1 MVFCWCALALLTLAP
16 VVTGNNAGVKV
27 RLTQRGLDYAVSPI
41 IKQVLLNMEIPD
53 QEGTGRLKYIAKGL
67 KIYNLENF
75 KLVQT
80 FVRGT
85 GVRIEVSANIY
96 MSGNVT
102 VDRRV
107 HTFGPSNL
115 TVDTLSISAFVA
127 VKRDE
132 HPTFKINECTAN
144 IGRLDVDLQNGCCV
158 DSCVKGIISCSN
170 WGLRWYIA
178 RKICPL
184 LENYLDNLNTQ
195 LATMNA
201 TINEYAA
208 IDYSL
213 RSVDI
218 TDTSIELGLKGIFYN
233 TPRTQEPRFPST
245 AVSCTS
251 LNSKMFCV
259 AISAFTINSAFSVF
273 HNTGV
278 FNITI
283 TDDMIPSVSP
293 IRLSTTTFG
302 AFVPQISEKYPD
314 LKLELEV
321 KTVKEPDIQFEPN
334 NVILKIFSTVTA
346 VQSGNRLTQLFIL
359 NLESSASVQVSV
371 REDKLVLALNL
382 EKIDVSM
389 NTKTFKFTN
398 LSFLNMAI
406 KDILF
411 PIIKAHLAKDF
422 PLPGLL
428 RSTMVRFI
436 NPQVEVL
443 KDYVMIGT
451 DIQFGENT

>member
-1 MVFCWCALALLTLAP
+1 MIGQVKRQLVEPSKVCEEMVFCWCALALLTLAP

-27 RLTQRGLDYAVSPI
+27 RLTQRGLDY
-41 IKQVLLNMEIPD
+41 
-53 QEGTGRLKYIAKGL
+53 
-67 KIYNLENF
+67 
-75 KLVQT
+75 
-80 FVRGT
+80 
-85 GVRIEVSANIY
+85 
-96 MSGNVT
+96 
-102 VDRRV
+102 
-107 HTFGPSNL
+107 
-115 TVDTLSISAFVA
+115 
-127 VKRDE
+127 
-132 HPTFKINECTAN
+132 
-144 IGRLDVDLQNGCCV
+144 
-158 DSCVKGIISCSN
+158 
-170 WGLRWYIA
+170 
-178 RKICPL
+178 
-184 LENYLDNLNTQ
+184 
-195 LATMNA
+195 A

-283 TDDMIPSVSP
+283 TDDM
-293 IRLSTTTFG
+293 
-302 AFVPQISEKYPD
+302 ISEKYPD